1 MLVIRESV
9 LTFQFMNILIEDAE
23 KLEYLTS
30 DNHWTKKASE
40 GKNFG
45 ATGAAF
51 EVAKKEPIGRFNI
64 VFYIPQTKQFINMDH
79 GRGKGLAEAS
89 PEVASLPVVE
99 TVLAAQNG

>member
-1 MLVIRESV
+1 MLVVWGNV
-9 LTFQFMNILIEDAE
+9 LTSPFMNILIEDAE

-51 EVAKKEPIGRFNI
+51 DVAKKELIGKFNI

-79 GRGKGLAEAS
+79 GRGKGLAETSSVAEAAS
-89 PEVASLPVVE
+89 
-99 TVLAAQNG
+99 AAA